1 MSEDS
6 LPVRWSDGS
15 AVVTLPAHLDAS
27 NAGQIRAELLALISR
42 ATSVL
47 IADMRGTVSCDQAG
61 ADTLALACQHA
72 EISGTQLRLVVTSSG
87 IRDALSQVGLD
98 RLVAIYP
105 SVEIAAAAAPRT
117 VTSAVL
123 VQLIDALSDGVAL
136 IGEDGTIA
144 LANQQLE
151 DMFGYGRDEL
161 VGCSIES
168 LVPGGL
174 RAAHV
179 RHRAEYLRA
188 PVARPMGGRQ
198 RLVGL
203 RNDGAT
209 LPIRVTLSPVPTA
222 TGHFTLA
229 VVRDAVR
236 TSHGEDLAELVHMTA
251 ADWQEER
258 TQELLDRVT
267 GSLHHVGLSLH
278 SAADQPHEVART
290 RIGEALRRLD
300 ETIREIRSH
309 ALTHQARGASRHTPQ
324 NGSSN

>member
-1 MSEDS
+1 MPEDS
-6 LPVRWSDGS
+6 LPVRWSDRS
-15 AVVTLPAHLDAS
+15 AIVTLPARLDAS
-27 NAGQIRAELLALISR
+27 NAGQIRAELLALISQ
-42 ATSVL
+42 ATAVL
-47 IADMRGTVSCDQAG
+47 IADMSGTVSCDESG
-61 ADTLALACQHA
+61 ADALALVYQHA

-98 RLVAIYP
+98 RLVATFP
-105 SVEIAAAAAPRT
+105 SVEMAEAAEPRT

-161 VGCSIES
+161 AGCSIES

-188 PVARPMGGRQ
+188 PVARPMGARQ

-236 TSHGEDLAELVHMTA
+236 ASHGEDLAELAHITA
-251 ADWQEER
+251 ASWQEDR

-278 SAADQPHEVART
+278 SAADQPREIARA

-309 ALTHQARGASRHTPQ
+309 ALNHQARGASRHTPP

>member
-1 MSEDS
+1 VPEDS
-6 LPVRWSDGS
+6 LPVRWSDRS
-15 AVVTLPAHLDAS
+15 AIVTLPARLDAS
-27 NAGQIRAELLALISR
+27 DAGQVRAELLALISR
-42 ATSVL
+42 GTAVL
-47 IADMRGTVSCDQAG
+47 IADMSGTVSCDESG
-61 ADTLALACQHA
+61 ADALALVYQHA

-98 RLVAIYP
+98 RLVATFP
-105 SVEIAAAAAPRT
+105 SVEMAEAAEPRT

-161 VGCSIES
+161 AGCSIES

-188 PVARPMGGRQ
+188 PVARPMGARQ

-236 TSHGEDLAELVHMTA
+236 ASHEEDLAELARITA
-251 ADWQEER
+251 ASWQEDR

-278 SAADQPHEVART
+278 SAADQPHEVARA
-290 RIGEALRRLD
+290 RIGEAVRRLD
-300 ETIREIRSH
+300 QTIQEIRAH
-309 ALTHQARGASRHTPQ
+309 ALSYQTGRGSRRPPA
-324 NGSSN
+324 NGSSS